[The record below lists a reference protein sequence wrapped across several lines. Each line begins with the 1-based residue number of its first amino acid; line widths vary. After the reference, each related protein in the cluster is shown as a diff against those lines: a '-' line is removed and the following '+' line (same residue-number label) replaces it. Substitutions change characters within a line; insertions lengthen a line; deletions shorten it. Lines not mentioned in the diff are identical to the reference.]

1 MCTFWRVRMLIS
13 DAQVHLWEADR
24 PDRPWPK
31 VQQRPPH
38 RPNGFSAEEMLAEM
52 DAAGVD
58 RAVIVPPTWVGENN
72 LMACEAAA
80 RYPARFAV
88 VGRFDVKASD
98 ARPQLEGWMKQ
109 PQMLGVRM
117 SFHVKPFV
125 DWLEDG
131 SLDWFWT
138 SCERLGIP
146 VMALVPGMVHKLL
159 PIAERHSGLKIL
171 IPHMGCTLDVRG
183 ADAFAGLSDLLALAH
198 YPGVFVM
205 ASSAPCFSNE
215 RYPFRDLHLFIRRI
229 YDAYGP
235 RRMLWGADRSRLTST
250 YRECLELFQDGL
262 DFLTSEDK
270 EWILGKS
277 LAEAL
282 NWPEVATVIETR

>member
-1 MCTFWRVRMLIS
+1 
-13 DAQVHLWEADR
+13 
-24 PDRPWPK
+24 
-31 VQQRPPH
+31 
-38 RPNGFSAEEMLAEM
+38 MLAEM

-72 LMACEAAA
+72 MMACEAAA
-80 RYPARFAV
+80 RYSARFAV
-88 VGRFDVKASD
+88 VGRFDVRAFD
-98 ARPQLEGWMKQ
+98 ARAQLEGWLNQ

-131 SLDWFWT
+131 SLDWFWA

-146 VMALVPGMVHKLL
+146 FMALVPGMVQKLL
-159 PIAERHSGLKIL
+159 PIAERHRGLNIL
-171 IPHMGCTLDVRG
+171 IPHMGCPLDVRG
-183 ADAFAGLSDLLALAH
+183 ADAFAGLSDLLDLAR
-198 YPGVFVM
+198 YPRIFIM

-215 RYPFRDLHLFIRRI
+215 RYPFRDLHQYIRRI

-250 YRECLELFQDGL
+250 YRECLQLFQDGL
-262 DFLTSEDK
+262 DFLSEEDK

-282 NWPEVATVIETR
+282 NWPEAGSVRERH